1 MEWPRELLEL
11 FDDPLLDGVRPVA
24 IAVSPEDRMGQ
35 KLQKL
40 NDWMAQHGREPQKDG
55 RLEEK
60 MMYATM
66 MGLKRHN
73 LI

>member
-11 FDDPLLDGVRPVA
+11 FEDPLLDGVRPVT
-24 IAVSPEDRMGQ
+24 IAVTPEDRMGQ
-35 KLQKL
+35 KLLKL
-40 NDWMAQHGREPQKDG
+40 NEWISRHGREPQKDG
-55 RLEEK
+55 LLEEK

-66 MGLKRHN
+66 IGLRRHN